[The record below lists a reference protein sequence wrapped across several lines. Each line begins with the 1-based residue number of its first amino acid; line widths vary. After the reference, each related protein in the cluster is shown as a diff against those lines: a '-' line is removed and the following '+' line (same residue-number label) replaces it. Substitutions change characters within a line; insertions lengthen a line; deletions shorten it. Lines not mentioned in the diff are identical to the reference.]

1 MALSIDDIIELVR
14 NKQAELPNGQ
24 LVENQV
30 AQFVEEMQGWIKN
43 MDFSLPEGTTIIA
56 YSGEANTDFAW
67 EVAREVSTIAGDNA
81 IYIRDTS
88 PGELLNDPRMKRI
101 LKKMLGDV
109 GYEMV
114 CNGYDSSGKRIP
126 GGGCGFGN
134 NVQSLADFISGQFMQ
149 RASGTSSNI
158 VVLVPKGVIQDKVFA
173 VTELKQIFENKNFK
187 TINGISK
194 ENLKAIYNTGEA
206 GRNAVY
212 DILQKTSQR
221 ALGDNLGVVDQA
233 KSFYQEI
240 GEYGILTET
249 SSPYA
254 ITGCYDTNGSLI
266 GIQLDEK
273 GKGTIIEPPQ
283 GTVYKSEY
291 TTDTYIDE
299 AKMAELFGEDRYK
312 NLSDYEKKQA
322 ADLSNKLD
330 KFLNSTDSQDGT
342 SKTTTVT
349 ETTAGDMNT
358 KQSSTG
364 NSNSTSDSGTKH
376 TGSSDS
382 DSTKSN
388 TGESS
393 DKTAGAQESSGGDDA
408 GTKHTGTGDSNT
420 GDDRTT
426 KHTGTADADIKD
438 TIDSKHT
445 GVDGTSGKS
454 SSSKDGTKVDL
465 ESESAKRYLAA
476 TGKTADDLND
486 IDKAMLKVA
495 NNFATNPK
503 ETSELAK
510 SLGKY
515 DDLMKVGEK
524 VGGYVDVVCTTIFA
538 AKAIYDASEAY
549 KNGDTNSAIGIV
561 AGALT
566 EFAVSTIGGMA
577 VTELIAPYLI
587 GLGVTFGPVGYRK
600 TMDS

>member
-1 MALSIDDIIELVR
+1 MGGC
-14 NKQAELPNGQ
+14 K
-24 LVENQV
+24 
-30 AQFVEEMQGWIKN
+30 
-43 MDFSLPEGTTIIA
+43 
-56 YSGEANTDFAW
+56 
-67 EVAREVSTIAGDNA
+67 EVSTIAGDNA

-88 PGELLNDPRMKRI
+88 SGELLNDPRMKRI

-134 NVQSLADFISGQFMQ
+134 GVQSLADFISGQFMQ

-187 TINGISK
+187 TINGFSK
-194 ENLKAIYNTGEA
+194 ENLKSIYNTGEA

-221 ALGDNLGVVDQA
+221 ALGDNLGVVEQA
-233 KSFYQEI
+233 KSFYQAI

-249 SSPYA
+249 SSPYT

-283 GTVYKSEY
+283 GTAYKSEY
-291 TTDTYIDE
+291 TNTYTDE
-299 AKMAELFGEDRYK
+299 ARLAELFGEERYK

-342 SKTTTVT
+342 TKNTTVT
-349 ETTAGDMNT
+349 DTTAGDTNT
-358 KQSSTG
+358 KQSFTG
-364 NSNSTSDSGTKH
+364 NSDSTSDSGTKH

-382 DSTKSN
+382 DGTKSN

-393 DKTAGAQESSGGDDA
+393 DKTAGTQESSGGDDSSA
-408 GTKHTGTGDSNT
+408 KKTGTGDSST
-420 GDDRTT
+420 GDDGTT

-438 TIDSKHT
+438 TIASKHT
-445 GVDGTSGKS
+445 GVEGTSGKS
-454 SSSKDGTKVDL
+454 SSSKEGTKVDL
-465 ESESAKRYLAA
+465 ESESAKKYLAA

-486 IDKAMLKVA
+486 IDKVMLKIA
-495 NNFATNPK
+495 GKFADNPK
-503 ETSELAK
+503 E
-510 SLGKY
+510 
-515 DDLMKVGEK
+515 
-524 VGGYVDVVCTTIFA
+524 
-538 AKAIYDASEAY
+538 AS
-549 KNGDTNSAIGIV
+549 
-561 AGALT
+561 
-566 EFAVSTIGGMA
+566 EFAVSTAFGMA
-577 VTELIAPYLI
+577 LTELISPYLI
-587 GLGVTFGPVGYRK
+587 GAGAG
-600 TMDS
+600 